1 MILTQEEIAT
11 IDLSNLEA
19 WKIVRTDPTKTVLIA
34 KENLKRSQEL
44 EYAKGIAWSYG
55 NLGAANV
62 WLSDYEKALSYCFQ
76 AVDLLNQCGEFK
88 QEVQLHYYLSIVFYF
103 LGDSAKQLE
112 HAERSLARASDI
124 DDLHGQANA
133 FNGIGTVHYTN
144 GDNEAA
150 IENLNKG
157 LELAIQGEDLAL
169 LARIYDGLG
178 NSYTNLEKYDEA
190 LQYMNKA
197 LEILEKI
204 DVKQTLSYAHDG
216 TGTIYAKLKNYPKA
230 LEHFTI
236 SFKLREEMGFKDG
249 MGTTKLHMGE
259 TYSLAGDNLS
269 AVQSFKDALE
279 IGNELGSFELI
290 YKSHEGLSELY
301 EDMGN
306 LTLFVKHFKAFHSA
320 KQSFFNEAEDK
331 KIKAFELKGRLDQ
344 IQKEKDDLERKN
356 AQLENYFKDVQ
367 TLSSIGQEI
376 TSTLDIEAIFQIIYE
391 RINSLMD
398 AQGIFIGVCNYDENK
413 LEVKL
418 AIDGGT
424 RDAYF
429 EYSLDDRKLSNYTV
443 KTGKHV
449 HIGDYQNEVTK
460 YIKEGEVLLHNAPES
475 VIVLPLSVKETT
487 IGILYA
493 QSDKK
498 NAFTKHHLNILTSFA
513 SYLSIA
519 IDNADLYEKMD
530 AKVQERTVEL
540 QKTYENSELLNK
552 IGQELISTL
561 DFESVFERLYQ
572 NVNKLM
578 DASVFGV
585 RLVDFERAV
594 IEYPFEYEKGVR
606 LEPGEA
612 DFNNENNYS
621 AVCIKKN
628 EPILIND
635 NRAEYSKWVNE
646 IFVVDGE
653 MPESLIF
660 YPLEVD
666 GKVIGCISSQSFAK
680 NAYTPYHLTIVKTL
694 AQYTSLALKN
704 AKNYEVMED
713 KVRERTKEITK
724 TYEDSKLLSEI
735 GKSITSQLSVE
746 AIIEVAYKNI
756 NQLMDAEGFG
766 IGIYKEDANALAFPG
781 YIESG
786 QRLDG
791 ADYDLNDMDR
801 MACVCFNRDE
811 ELILNDFENDYSK
824 YINKYLEPRVG
835 RSVSSLIYLP
845 LKAKGRK
852 IGVITVQSFKTNSYS
867 EYQVNMLRSI
877 ALYTGIGMD
886 NASLYEQMDEK
897 VQART
902 AELQTT
908 YDNSELLNK
917 IGQELISSLDFENV
931 FERLYANVNKLMDAT
946 VFGVRIYDK
955 EANMIRYPFEYE
967 KGRRLGVMEATMDN
981 DNNYSVVCIKKDEPI
996 LINDNVT
1003 EYKKWVNEIVVMD
1016 GEMPS
1021 SLIFFPLRGKD
1032 GVLGV
1037 ISVQS
1042 FDKNAYSPYH
1052 LTIVQTLAQYTVLAL
1067 ENARSFEVMEEK
1079 VKERTAEIQ
1088 KAFENTDLLSRIS
1101 KEIAAELSVEDI
1113 ISKVY
1118 SNVNNLMDAEVF
1130 GIAIHRPE
1138 SDDLF
1143 FQGAMEKGTRLSDFS
1158 YPLSDEKIS
1167 TISFKQNKEI
1177 LINDW
1182 KNEYQ
1187 QYLEEDYQAVE
1198 GDMPES
1204 MIYIPLSSKGNLI
1217 GVLTVQSFEVD
1228 AYSDN
1233 DLNILRAISVSIGS
1247 AIENANLYKGLEDR
1261 VKERTEEINQ
1271 AYQNTKLM
1279 SQISK
1284 DIAQSL
1290 EIETIISS
1298 VYKNINTLMDATC
1311 FGVGIFDPEKKRI
1324 SMPGFIENGAKME
1337 EFGYELSDER
1347 LATYCFNNN
1356 EEIVISN
1363 YFEEYSKYIKGLQAP
1378 VSGKDSTSIVYIP
1391 ISLKDKI
1398 VGLLTVQ
1405 SYEVAAYT
1413 EYHVDILRSLATTIG
1428 AALENARL
1436 YENMEDKVRERT
1448 AELYQQKEI
1457 IEEKNK
1463 HITDSIIYAKRIQDA
1478 TLPSAGLV
1486 RSHLPESFV
1495 LFKPK
1500 DIVSGD
1506 FYWISAVGDEVLFSV
1521 VDCTGHGV
1529 PGAFLSLIG
1538 HNSLNQ
1544 IVNELSIT
1552 QPSEILYTLDKI
1564 VYKTLQNNLETTNIK
1579 DGMDMSICSYNK
1591 ITKKLQFS
1599 GAYNP
1604 LYLVREGEL
1613 TEIKGDKI
1621 AIGSGQTEKKY
1632 TNNEIQLESGDCI
1645 YLSSDGY
1652 ADQFGGEKG
1661 KKFKYSNFKK
1671 LLVMNHLQS
1680 MSRQHDIL
1688 EMTIDEW
1695 QGDLEQLDDVC
1706 VIGVRID

>member
-1 MILTQEEIAT
+1 MGDPSGFMIITKEEIAA
-11 IDLSNLEA
+11 IDSSNLEA
-19 WKIVRTDPTKTVLIA
+19 WKIVRTDPKKTVLIA
-34 KENLKRSQEL
+34 QDNLKRSQEL
-44 EYAKGIAWSYG
+44 EYPKGIAWAHG
-55 NLGAANV
+55 NLGAAYV

-76 AVDLLNQCGEFK
+76 AVDLLNESEEYK

-103 LGDSAKQLE
+103 LGDSQKQLE
-112 HAERSLARASDI
+112 HAERSLSRAKEI
-124 DDLHGQANA
+124 DDVHGQANA
-133 FNGIGTVHYTN
+133 YNGIGTVHYTN
-144 GDNEAA
+144 GDNESA
-150 IENLNKG
+150 ITNLNLG
-157 LELAIQGEDLAL
+157 LDLAL
-169 LARIYDGLG
+169 KGKDLALQARIYDGLG
-178 NSYTNLEKYDEA
+178 NSHTNLEQYDQA
-190 LQYMNKA
+190 LGFMDKA
-197 LEILEKI
+197 LAILEQI

-236 SFKLREEMGFKDG
+236 SFNLRQEMGFKDG
-249 MGTTKLHMGE
+249 MGITKLHMGE

-269 AVQSFKDALE
+269 AVQSYKEALE
-279 IGNELGSFELI
+279 IGKELQSFELI

-306 LTLFVKHFKAFHSA
+306 LTLFVKHFKAFHAA
-320 KQSFFNEAEDK
+320 KQSFYSETENK

-344 IQKEKDDLERKN
+344 IQKEKDDLEKKN

-367 TLSSIGQEI
+367 TLSSIGKEI

-398 AQGIFIGVCNYDENK
+398 AQGIFIGVCNYEENK

-418 AIDGGT
+418 AIDDGK
-424 RDAYF
+424 RDSYF
-429 EYSLDDRKLSNYTV
+429 EYSLDERKLTNYTV
-443 KTGKHV
+443 KTGEPV
-449 HIGDYQNEVTK
+449 HINDYQNEVSNF
-460 YIKEGEVLLHNAPES
+460 IKEGEVLLHNAPES
-475 VIVLPLSVKETT
+475 VIVLPLAVKETI

-493 QSDKK
+493 QSDQL
-498 NAFTKHHLNILTSFA
+498 NAFSKHHLNILTSFA

-530 AKVQERTVEL
+530 GKVQKRTEEL
-540 QKTYENSELLNK
+540 KKTYENSELLNK

-561 DFESVFERLYQ
+561 DFDSVFERLYQ

-578 DASVFGV
+578 DANVFGI
-585 RLVDFERAV
+585 RLVNHDKQV
-594 IEYPFEYEKGVR
+594 IEYPFEYENGER
-606 LEPGEA
+606 LELGEA
-612 DFNNENNYS
+612 DYNNKNNLS
-621 AVCIKKN
+621 AICIKKN
-628 EPILIND
+628 QTILIND
-635 NRAEYSKWVNE
+635 NDKEYKKWVDE
-646 IFVVDGE
+646 VLIIEGD
-653 MPESLIF
+653 MPESMIYF
-660 YPLEVD
+660 PLESN
-666 GKVIGCISSQSFAK
+666 GEVIGCITSQSFTK

-694 AQYTSLALKN
+694 AQYTSLALEN
-704 AKNYEVMED
+704 ARNYEVMEE
-713 KVRERTKEITK
+713 KVKERTKEITK

-766 IGIYKEDANALAFPG
+766 IGIYNEDKKTLAFPG

-786 QRLDG
+786 ERLDG
-791 ADYDLNDMDR
+791 AEYDINDLDR

-811 ELILNDFENDYSK
+811 ELIINNFDEDYSK
-824 YINKYLEPRVG
+824 YIDTYMAPRVG
-835 RSVSSLIYLP
+835 RSVASLIYLP

-867 EYQVNMLRSI
+867 DYQVNMLRSI

-897 VQART
+897 VQERT

-908 YDNSELLNK
+908 YNNSELLNK

-946 VFGVRIYDK
+946 VFGVRIYNQK
-955 EANMIRYPFEYE
+955 ENKIEYPFEYE
-967 KGRRLGVMEATMDN
+967 RGKRLGVMQASMED
-981 DNNYSVVCIKKDEPI
+981 DNNFSVVCIKKNESI
-996 LINDNVT
+996 LINDSA
-1003 EYKKWVNEIVVMD
+1003 EDYKKWVDEIVVMD

-1021 SLIFFPLRGKD
+1021 SMIFFPLRGKD

-1042 FDKNAYSPYH
+1042 FDKNAYSQYH

-1079 VKERTAEIQ
+1079 VKERTAE
-1088 KAFENTDLLSRIS
+1088 
-1101 KEIAAELSVEDI
+1101 
-1113 ISKVY
+1113 
-1118 SNVNNLMDAEVF
+1118 
-1130 GIAIHRPE
+1130 
-1138 SDDLF
+1138 LF
-1143 FQGAMEKGTRLSDFS
+1143 
-1158 YPLSDEKIS
+1158 
-1167 TISFKQNKEI
+1167 
-1177 LINDW
+1177 
-1182 KNEYQ
+1182 
-1187 QYLEEDYQAVE
+1187 
-1198 GDMPES
+1198 
-1204 MIYIPLSSKGNLI
+1204 
-1217 GVLTVQSFEVD
+1217 
-1228 AYSDN
+1228 
-1233 DLNILRAISVSIGS
+1233 
-1247 AIENANLYKGLEDR
+1247 
-1261 VKERTEEINQ
+1261 
-1271 AYQNTKLM
+1271 
-1279 SQISK
+1279 
-1284 DIAQSL
+1284 
-1290 EIETIISS
+1290 
-1298 VYKNINTLMDATC
+1298 
-1311 FGVGIFDPEKKRI
+1311 
-1324 SMPGFIENGAKME
+1324 
-1337 EFGYELSDER
+1337 
-1347 LATYCFNNN
+1347 
-1356 EEIVISN
+1356 
-1363 YFEEYSKYIKGLQAP
+1363 
-1378 VSGKDSTSIVYIP
+1378 
-1391 ISLKDKI
+1391 
-1398 VGLLTVQ
+1398 
-1405 SYEVAAYT
+1405 
-1413 EYHVDILRSLATTIG
+1413 H
-1428 AALENARL
+1428 
-1436 YENMEDKVRERT
+1436 
-1448 AELYQQKEI
+1448 QKEI

-1478 TLPSAGLV
+1478 TLPTAGLI
-1486 RSHLPESFV
+1486 RSHLPQSFV

-1506 FYWISAVGDEVLFSV
+1506 FYWISTVGDEILFSV

-1544 IVNELSIT
+1544 IVNELGII

-1579 DGMDMSICSYNK
+1579 DGMDMAVCSYNLK
-1591 ITKKLQFS
+1591 TKKLQFS

-1604 LYLVREGEL
+1604 LYLIRDGEL
-1613 TEIKGDKI
+1613 IETKGDKI
-1621 AIGSGQTEKKY
+1621 AIGSGQTESKY
-1632 TNNEIQLESGDCI
+1632 TNNEIQLQSGDCI

-1671 LLVMNHLQS
+1671 LLVMNHEQS

-1706 VIGVRID
+1706 VIGVKID